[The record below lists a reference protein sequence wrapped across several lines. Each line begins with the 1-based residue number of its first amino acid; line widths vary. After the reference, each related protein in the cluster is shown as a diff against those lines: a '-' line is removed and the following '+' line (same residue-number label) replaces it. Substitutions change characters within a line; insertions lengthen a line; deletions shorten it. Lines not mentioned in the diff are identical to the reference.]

1 MDIFDHFL
9 VTFIEIRPEDIIIL
23 SQIAQVTMT
32 NMEKNFNSAESDHP
46 TGHFQATALK
56 LHHQQQSMFE

>member
-1 MDIFDHFL
+1 MDIFDHFP

-23 SQIAQVTMT
+23 TMT